1 MSQYAHGPTRRAA
14 QTSSG
19 RSRTRPTDYR
29 GGRRRSGRPVALG
42 VTAPMGEMMDRFA
55 ATLLAMLVTAPA
67 SAQVM
72 VDGPHLQE
80 TCKVRRAAC
89 AGFIGATVDALAPL
103 HEFCIPPVT
112 PPPRLSNA
120 PSISCAVARTRSAAT
135 PASSRSSSRLRPSG
149 HAPLRGPAWASPSI
163 RAQGRAFISASILP
177 GAPSPKSGDAYRCR
191 PWDVRQ
197 PINRCVLQAF
207 GQEIAAAAAQQANQS
222 T

>member
-1 MSQYAHGPTRRAA
+1 MFCVALFDQLVGSCQERFGGISLRPSSGKPMSQYAHGPTRRAA

-80 TCKVRRAAC
+80 TCSNPDEVRRAAC

-112 PPPRLSNA
+112 PPRDH
-120 PSISCAVARTRSAAT
+120 RTHR
-135 PASSRSSSRLRPSG
+135 RFL
-149 HAPLRGPAWASPSI
+149 
-163 RAQGRAFISASILP
+163 AQ
-177 GAPSPKSGDAYRCR
+177 
-191 PWDVRQ
+191 
-197 PINRCVLQAF
+197 
-207 GQEIAAAAAQQANQS
+207 
-222 T
+222 